1 MENLVSSLELA
12 LIEIQGVSKCFGE
25 IKVLDNINLA
35 VNKGE
40 LFSILGPSGCGKTT
54 LLRIIAGFERPDSGK
69 IIIDGVDYTDVPPY
83 KRPINMVFQNYALF
97 PHLNVF
103 ENIAFGLRYQ
113 NFGKF
118 EIKKKVFEVLE
129 LVKLNGLENR
139 KPSELSG
146 GQKQRVALARALVL
160 KPKVL
165 LLDEP
170 LNALDPKLRKEMQI
184 ELKKLQHEV
193 GITFIFITHDQEEAL
208 SISDRIAVM
217 NAGRI
222 EQVGT
227 GYEIFERPRTEF
239 VASFMGAKNLFTGI
253 LRKLNKYVFEVE
265 LPNLAKFKISVN
277 KVNSKFNST
286 AGELKFVVRP
296 EKIFIRK
303 TPLKNQAFVSIPT
316 IVESRVYYGAST
328 SWVLKANDF
337 LIFVEE
343 QNRNVKFR
351 HNFYPGEK
359 VYAVWEKRNMVFLE
373 TV

>member
-1 MENLVSSLELA
+1 MEELA
-12 LIEIQGVSKCFGE
+12 SFSSQALVEIKGISKSFNN
-25 IKVLDNINLA
+25 IKVLNNIDLT

-40 LFSILGPSGCGKTT
+40 FFSLLGPSGCGKTT
-54 LLRIIAGFERPDSGK
+54 LLRIIAGFEIPDSGK
-69 IIIDGVDYTDVPPY
+69 VIIDGIDYTDVPPY
-83 KRPINMVFQNYALF
+83 KRPVNMVFQNYALF

-113 NFGKF
+113 NLGKV
-118 EIKKKVFEVLE
+118 EIRRRVFEALE
-129 LVKLNGLENR
+129 LVQLVGFENR

-193 GITFIFITHDQEEAL
+193 KVTFIFVTHDQEEAL
-208 SISDRIAVM
+208 SISDRIAVI
-217 NAGRI
+217 NRGEI

-227 GYEIFERPRTEF
+227 GYEIFEKPRTEF
-239 VASFMGAKNLFTGI
+239 VANFMGARNLFTGVLHRLDKHMVEI
-253 LRKLNKYVFEVE
+253 E
-265 LPNLAKFKISVN
+265 LPNLVRFKVFNN
-277 KVNSKFNST
+277 KNLKLNS
-286 AGELKFVVRP
+286 GEFKFVVRP

-303 TPLKNQAFVSIPT
+303 TPVKNQAFVSIPA
-316 IVESRVYYGAST
+316 IVESKLYYGAST
-328 SWVLKANDF
+328 SWILKANGF
-337 LIFVEE
+337 SIFVEE
-343 QNRNVKFR
+343 QNRGIKLKNEFS
-351 HNFYPGEK
+351 PGEE

-373 TV
+373 A